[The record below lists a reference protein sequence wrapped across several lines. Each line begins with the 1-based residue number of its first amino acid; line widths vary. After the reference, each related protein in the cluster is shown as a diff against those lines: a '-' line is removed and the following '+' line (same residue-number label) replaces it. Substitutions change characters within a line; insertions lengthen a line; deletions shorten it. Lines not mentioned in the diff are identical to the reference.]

1 MFRKTVKIFSIAVVL
16 MFAGLI
22 ILKPFVCSKGALSG
36 LLICGRVIIPSLFPF
51 TICVIFIMRS
61 GLLSRLCFLDKV
73 TTKILGLDSYETGL
87 VIMSLIGGY
96 PVGAKLLN
104 NAVKMGEITSNRAG
118 QMLEFCVNAGP
129 AFIVSA
135 VGSTLLHSA
144 KLGYILLICHILSGF
159 VLILIF
165 KVKGEKRK
173 KVSQKPERVSVMDNF
188 VLSVSEAAGSVMGIC
203 SFVILFSVINEYM
216 NSLAKYFKGL
226 KNISILL
233 EVANGVTLTNNL
245 YIICFLLGFSGV
257 CVWCQILSVSNSVK
271 INYIKFVLS
280 RFIHGILSVAFLWII
295 FKIFKISVAVSF
307 FEVKYNYSTP
317 ILSLSMLLMCI
328 VFMISVVGKKYS
340 GKILEDMV

>member
-1 MFRKTVKIFSIAVVL
+1 MFRKAVKGLSLAAIL

-22 ILKPFVCSKGALSG
+22 ILKPLVCSRGAVSG

-51 TICVIFIMRS
+51 TICVLFIMRS
-61 GLLSRLCFLDKV
+61 GLLMKLGFLDKL
-73 TTKILGLDSYETGL
+73 TTKTLGLDSYETGL

-104 NAVKMGEITSNRAG
+104 NAVKRGELSSKRAG
-118 QMLEFCVNAGP
+118 KMLLFSVNAGP

-135 VGSTLLHSA
+135 VGSALLNSA
-144 KLGYILLICHILSGF
+144 KLGYILLVCHILSGF

-165 KVKGEKRK
+165 KRKGEKRK
-173 KVSQKPERVSVMDNF
+173 EVSMKREQISVTDNF
-188 VLSVSEAAGSVMGIC
+188 VLSVSEAAGSVIGIC
-203 SFVILFSVINEYM
+203 SFVILFSVLNEYLSFYA
-216 NSLAKYFKGL
+216 NNFKGL
-226 KNISILL
+226 KNIAILL

-245 YIICFLLGFSGV
+245 YVISFLLGFSGI
-257 CVWCQILSVSNSVK
+257 CVWCQVLSVSNSVQ

-280 RFIHGILSVAFLWII
+280 RLIHGILSAAFLRLI
-295 FKIFKISVAVSF
+295 FKVFKISVAVSF

-317 ILSLSMLLMCI
+317 VVSLSMLLMCI

-340 GKILEDMV
+340 GKMLEDMI